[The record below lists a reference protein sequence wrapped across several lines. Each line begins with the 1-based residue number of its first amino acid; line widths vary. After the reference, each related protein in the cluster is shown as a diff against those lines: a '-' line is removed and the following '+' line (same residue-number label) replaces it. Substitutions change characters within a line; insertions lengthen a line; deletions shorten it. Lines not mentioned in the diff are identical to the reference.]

1 MRVAGHVRGRR
12 AHRATGGFVVRCGL
26 LAIPLAI
33 PLAILLAIFL
43 AMLFCCA
50 PTHAVEPDEI
60 LNDPTLEGRARR
72 LSQELRCL
80 VCQNQSIDDS
90 NAALARDLRVLLRER
105 LKAGDTD
112 DEVFAFLRARYGE
125 FVLLRPPFNA
135 HTVLLWL
142 APFLLLVGAAL
153 ALALRARARAREAK
167 GAVAQLSEVERR
179 RLDRLLEGSEGDPR
193 PR

>member
-33 PLAILLAIFL
+33 LL

-142 APFLLLVGAAL
+142 APFLLLGGAAL
-153 ALALRARARAREAK
+153 ALVLRARARSREAK
-167 GAVAQLSEVERR
+167 GAVVAQLSEVERR